1 MAESIGA
8 TIKLDGEKE
17 YRKAINEITQAQKT
31 LTSEIKL
38 AGKELESATGK
49 EKDNTKQKEL
59 LNRKIEEQQKLLE
72 LQAPKVEY
80 HDAVLASVS
89 TYTTTQIAKEMGMSA
104 TALNKKLHELGVQ
117 YYQNGSWLLYAKYQ
131 DKGYTESETIKFNS
145 KKGDTITKMVF
156 KWTEEGRKFIHEKI
170 KK

>member
-59 LNRKIEEQQKLLE
+59 LNRKIEEQQKKIE
-72 LQAPKVEY
+72 
-80 HDAVLASVS
+80 
-89 TYTTTQIAKEMGMSA
+89 T
-104 TALNKKLHELGVQ
+104 LNKAVETSAQ
-117 YYQNGSWLLYAKYQ
+117 KYGEDSTQ
-131 DKGYTESETIKFNS
+131 
-145 KKGDTITKMVF
+145 
-156 KWTEEGRKFIHEKI
+156 
-170 KK
+170 